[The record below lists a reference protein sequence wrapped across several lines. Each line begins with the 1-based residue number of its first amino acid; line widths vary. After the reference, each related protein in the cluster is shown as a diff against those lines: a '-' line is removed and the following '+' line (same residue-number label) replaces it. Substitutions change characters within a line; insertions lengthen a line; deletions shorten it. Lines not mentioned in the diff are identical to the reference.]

1 MMKKPLSCMIAFV
14 LFICLCLGVI
24 LGCEWIIADR
34 AQMLTYYNTDTRNSC
49 LWAMKEIFAE
59 ESIPVFGSSE
69 LSASDEIGFPP
80 SLFHNGASDFN
91 MVLIGRGSMESLHH
105 AINLGAMADDIPKR
119 KVVLILSPQWFR
131 NTDLVSEAYA
141 SRFSERAYAQ
151 FLKNNNITKET
162 KQKITE
168 KVKTLLVSDPEQL
181 ERVEEYENIY
191 LNSSLN
197 PVNRIKLLVYD
208 SFMRVKQLA
217 TLVKESNGI
226 TLQLQDPVKVKEI
239 DFEELMSLAEKAGK
253 EACTNNEF
261 YIYDEYYDTYVK
273 EVLESRHNSELESS
287 YLVSP
292 QYDDFRLFL
301 DICKETNIEPLI
313 INIPVNGLWYDWIGF
328 PKKDREGYYQKIRDI
343 CNEYNVKI
351 ADFSDKEYEPYF
363 LKDIMHLGWK
373 GWVYLDEAVYK
384 FYQGNL

>member
-1 MMKKPLSCMIAFV
+1 MKKPLSCMIAFV
-14 LFICLCLGVI
+14 LFICLCFGVI
-24 LGCEWIIADR
+24 LGCQWIISDR
-34 AQMLTYYNTDTRNSC
+34 AQMLTYYNMDTRNSC

-105 AINLGAMADDIPKR
+105 AINLGAMADHIPKR

-131 NTDLVSEAYA
+131 NADLVSEAYA

-151 FLKNNNITKET
+151 FLKNNSITKET
-162 KQKITE
+162 KQRITE
-168 KVKTLLVSDPEQL
+168 RVKTLLVSDPEQL
-181 ERVEEYENIY
+181 EQVEEYENIY

-197 PVNRIKLLVYD
+197 PINRIKLLVYD

-217 TLVKESNGI
+217 TLVKESNDI
-226 TLQLQDPVKVKEI
+226 TFHPQDPVKVEEI
-239 DFEELMSLAEKAGK
+239 DFEKLMSLAENAGN

-261 YIYDEYYDTYVK
+261 YIYDEYYDKYVK
-273 EVLESRHNSELESS
+273 EALESSQNSALENS

-292 QYDDFRLFL
+292 QYEDFCLFL

-313 INIPVNGLWYDWIGF
+313 ISIPVNGLWYDWIGF
-328 PKKDREGYYQKIRDI
+328 PKEDREGYYQKIRDI
-343 CNEYNVKI
+343 CNKYDVKL
-351 ADFSDKEYEPYF
+351 ADFSDKEYEAYF

>member
-14 LFICLCLGVI
+14 LFICVCLGVI
-24 LGCEWIIADR
+24 SGCQRIISDR

-69 LSASDEIGFPP
+69 LSARDEIGFPS

-105 AINLGAMADDIPKR
+105 AINLGAMSDDIPKR

-131 NTDLVSEAYA
+131 NEDLVSEAYA
-141 SRFSERAYAQ
+141 SRFSERAYVR
-151 FLKNNNITKET
+151 FLKNNSITKET
-162 KQKITE
+162 KQKVTE
-168 KVKTLLVSDPEQL
+168 RVKTLLASDPKQL
-181 ERVEEYENIY
+181 ERVEEYETVY
-191 LNSSLN
+191 LNNSLN
-197 PVNRIKLLVYD
+197 PVNRIKLMVYD
-208 SFMRVKQLA
+208 SFMRVKHLVA
-217 TLVKESNGI
+217 LVKESNDI
-226 TLQLQDPVKVKEI
+226 ALQPQEPVKVKEI
-239 DFEELMSLAEKAGK
+239 DFEKIMSSAENAGK

-273 EVLESRHNSELESS
+273 DVLESMQNTALESS
-287 YLVSP
+287 YLDSP
-292 QYDDFRLFL
+292 QYEDLCLFL

-328 PKKDREGYYQKIRDI
+328 PKEDREGYYQKIRDI
-343 CNEYNVKI
+343 CSKYDVKM

-363 LKDIMHLGWK
+363 LKDTMHLGWK

-384 FYQGNL
+384 FYQGSL